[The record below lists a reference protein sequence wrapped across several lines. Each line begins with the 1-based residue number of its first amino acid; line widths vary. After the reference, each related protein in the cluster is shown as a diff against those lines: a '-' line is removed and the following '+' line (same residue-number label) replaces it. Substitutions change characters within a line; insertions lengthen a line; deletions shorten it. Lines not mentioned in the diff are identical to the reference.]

1 MKETPALTPLFSNK
15 RVFHEYNRL
24 LISCY
29 YHIHYS
35 SSISF
40 NIFLTA
46 SINNGIPLKMAS
58 TIIAQFILHSHAL
71 DNALLKS
78 SCSTAVCISSR
89 SSSPNAKISVVR
101 NLSPPT
107 TITSTSGSSVAPRAH
122 KIQRFTARHIKQV
135 RLISIVLNTLN
146 GFPSFL

>member
-1 MKETPALTPLFSNK
+1 MKETPALPPLFSNEGF
-15 RVFHEYNRL
+15 FHEYNRL

-58 TIIAQFILHSHAL
+58 TIIAQFILHSYAL
-71 DNALLKS
+71 DDALLQRL
-78 SCSTAVCISSR
+78 CYTAVCVSSR
-89 SSSPNAKISVVR
+89 SSFRNTKISLVR

-107 TITSTSGSSVAPRAH
+107 TITSTSGSSVASSCA
-122 KIQRFTARHIKQV
+122 
-135 RLISIVLNTLN
+135 
-146 GFPSFL
+146 